1 MSYADRLT
9 ESDEF
14 KAWEEG
20 RFYYYR
26 GRLQGLKD
34 IQRVTRFKVNAS
46 LQSIINKMVD
56 EQQEFLDEVYGLGHD
71 WYEDDDE

>member
-1 MSYADRLT
+1 MSYVDT
-9 ESDEF
+9 MSESDEF
-14 KAWEEG
+14 RAWEEG
-20 RFYYYR
+20 R
-26 GRLQGLKD
+26 LQGLTD